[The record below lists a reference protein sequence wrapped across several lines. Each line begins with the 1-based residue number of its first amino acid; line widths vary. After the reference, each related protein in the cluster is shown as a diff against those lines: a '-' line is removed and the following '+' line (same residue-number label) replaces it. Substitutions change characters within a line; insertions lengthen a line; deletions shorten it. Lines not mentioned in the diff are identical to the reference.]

1 MSILITGSSGGL
13 GLDLGKLFLAN
24 DHSVVFHS
32 RKDIDFLL
40 KNDISSENAYQV
52 SCELSN
58 YEKTKKKLSDL
69 FKTKYKPN
77 TIICNA
83 GRSSFKKK
91 SETNLDSWNVA
102 FNDNFY
108 SALNVIN
115 ACREIRNRSKQKNK
129 SSLNIICISSIC
141 GHEFI
146 KGAPIQYSIAKS
158 ALNNMVKIYSKELI
172 REGIILNAISPG
184 NMIFPGSLWEKKFSS
199 LKEKNSFLNNIPS
212 KEFVET
218 FEIFETI
225 NTVLSPNLRNLVGQ
239 VIVVDG
245 GQLNSF

>member
-40 KNDISSENAYQV
+40 KNDISSKNAYQM

-199 LKEKNSFLNNIPS
+199 LKEKNSFCANAI
-212 KEFVET
+212 
-218 FEIFETI
+218 
-225 NTVLSPNLRNLVGQ
+225 
-239 VIVVDG
+239 
-245 GQLNSF
+245 

>member
-184 NMIFPGSLWEKKFSS
+184 NMIFPGSLWEKS
-199 LKEKNSFLNNIPS
+199 LAH
-212 KEFVET
+212 
-218 FEIFETI
+218 
-225 NTVLSPNLRNLVGQ
+225 
-239 VIVVDG
+239 
-245 GQLNSF
+245 

>member
-1 MSILITGSSGGL
+1 
-13 GLDLGKLFLAN
+13 
-24 DHSVVFHS
+24 
-32 RKDIDFLL
+32 
-40 KNDISSENAYQV
+40 
-52 SCELSN
+52 
-58 YEKTKKKLSDL
+58 
-69 FKTKYKPN
+69 
-77 TIICNA
+77 
-83 GRSSFKKK
+83 
-91 SETNLDSWNVA
+91 
-102 FNDNFY
+102 
-108 SALNVIN
+108 
-115 ACREIRNRSKQKNK
+115 
-129 SSLNIICISSIC
+129 
-141 GHEFI
+141 
-146 KGAPIQYSIAKS
+146 
-158 ALNNMVKIYSKELI
+158 MVKIYSKELI